1 MNTDGKGMVRNMKK
15 GTGYLS
21 FLAFIVITA
30 ALGYIAMFGVGP
42 EKAGS
47 VEQIKLG
54 LDLAGG
60 VSITYEAVGEETP
73 TSEDISDTIYK
84 LRKRIDKFSTEA
96 QVYQEGDRRIN
107 IEIPGVTDANK
118 VLQELGSPGSLY
130 FIQAADP
137 NGNMNYQN
145 MLTGSGLQV
154 YSENDVLFC
163 YIANAAYLYDKETD
177 EVMVDETGS
186 PIPYKVEDQ
195 AATKPQYELTRS
207 IDEIVADGSAI
218 LSGTDV
224 VSAKGG
230 GYTDEYSRTQYV
242 VSLVF
247 SDEAAV
253 KFADATGA
261 AVGRPGLYGTIAI
274 YYDGEVL
281 SVPNV
286 NSRIDGGQAQITNM
300 RNFEEADRLAQSIR
314 IGGLKVEL
322 QELRSNVVGAQLGT
336 DAIKTSLMAGA
347 IGLVLVILLMIIVYR
362 ISGLASSL
370 ALVLY
375 VILMLLGINLF
386 EVTLTLPGIAGIIL
400 SIGMA
405 VDANVIVFA
414 RIKEE
419 IKDGMTV
426 QSAIKCG
433 FSKAFSAI
441 IDGNI
446 TTLISAVVL
455 IAMGSGSLKGFAY
468 TLAMGIVISMFTAL
482 VITKLL
488 INSLYA
494 MGFKDVKWYG
504 TGKDGKT
511 FDYIGKRKTF
521 FGISGAVILVGI
533 IMLFINR
540 ASIGSVLNYSLDFV
554 GGTATSVTFD
564 SVPSREDV
572 DGVIVAGL
580 EEITGDANVSWQTV
594 NDTNE
599 IIFKTRA
606 LEAEERDELEQL
618 LRTNFGVTQDKIEME
633 TISATVSGEMK
644 REAIMSVLVATLC
657 MMIYIWFR
665 FSDIRFGAS
674 AVTALLHDVMV
685 VLTFYAVIRLSVGST
700 FIACMLTIVGYS
712 INATIVIFDRVREN
726 KRAMGRKETLNDV
739 VNKSVTQTLSRSIFT
754 SLTTFIMIAVLYIL
768 GVSSIKEFALPL
780 MVGILCGTYSSIF
793 LAAPL
798 WGLLRDKFPQIEE
811 DDD

>member
-1 MNTDGKGMVRNMKK
+1 MKK
-15 GTGYLS
+15 GTGYLA

-30 ALGYIAMFGVGP
+30 VFGYIAVFGVGP

-73 TSEDISDTIYK
+73 TAEDISDTIYK

-163 YIANAAYLYDKETD
+163 YMANETYLYDAETD
-177 EVMVDETGS
+177 EIMVDENGS
-186 PIPYKVEDQ
+186 PVPYEVENRN
-195 AATKPQYELTRS
+195 AAKMQYELTKD
-207 IDEIVADGSAI
+207 IDEIIAEGSVI

-224 VSAKGG
+224 VSSKGG
-230 GYTDEYSRTQYV
+230 GYTDEYNTTQYI

-247 SDEAAV
+247 SDEAAA
-253 KFADATGA
+253 KFANATGA
-261 AVGRPGLYGTIAI
+261 AAGKPGLYGTIAI

-286 NSRIDGGQAQITNM
+286 NSRIDGGQAQITGM
-300 RNFEEADRLAQSIR
+300 RDFDEADRLAQSIR

-336 DAIKTSLMAGA
+336 DAIKTSLTAGA
-347 IGLVLVILLMIIVYR
+347 IGLVLVILLMIFVYR
-362 ISGLASSL
+362 IPGLASSL
-370 ALVLY
+370 ALILY
-375 VILMLLGINLF
+375 VILMLLGINIF

-426 QSAIKCG
+426 QSAIKSG

-446 TTLISAVVL
+446 TTLIAAVVL

-468 TLAMGIVISMFTAL
+468 TLAMGIVVSMFTAL

-488 INSLYA
+488 LNSLYA
-494 MGFKDVKWYG
+494 MGLTDVRWYG
-504 TGKDGKT
+504 SGKDGKA
-511 FDYIGKRKTF
+511 FDYVEKRKTF
-521 FGISGAVILVGI
+521 FGISGAVILIGV
-533 IMLFINR
+533 IMLFVNK

-564 SVPSREDV
+564 TVPDREAV
-572 DGVIVAGL
+572 DEVIVAGL
-580 EEITGDANVSWQTV
+580 EEITKDANVSWQTV
-594 NDTNE
+594 NDSNE

-606 LEAEERDELEQL
+606 LEAEEREAVEQL

-657 MMIYIWFR
+657 MMVYIWFR

-685 VLTFYAVIRLSVGST
+685 VLTFYAVVRLSVGAT

-726 KRAMGRKETLNDV
+726 KREMGRRETLNDV

-780 MVGILCGTYSSIF
+780 MIGILCGTYSSIF

-798 WGLLRDKFPQIEE
+798 WALLRDKFPQTEE

>member
-1 MNTDGKGMVRNMKK
+1 MVRNMKK

-73 TSEDISDTIYK
+73 TAEDISDTIYK
-84 LRKRIDKFSTEA
+84 LRRRIDKFSTEA
-96 QVYQEGDRRIN
+96 QVYPEGDRRIN

-130 FIQAADP
+130 FIQATGPD
-137 NGNMNYQN
+137 GNLNYQN
-145 MLTGSGLQV
+145 MMTASGLQV

-163 YIANAAYLYDKETD
+163 SVADAAYLYDRETD
-177 EVMVDETGS
+177 EIMLDENGS
-186 PIPYKVEDQ
+186 PVPYEIENL
-195 AATKPQYELTRS
+195 AAAKPQYELTRS

-230 GYTDEYSRTQYV
+230 GYTDEYNRTQYV
-242 VSLVF
+242 VNLVF

-261 AVGRPGLYGTIAI
+261 AVGRQGLYGTIAI
-274 YYDGEVL
+274 YYDEELL

-300 RNFEEADRLAQSIR
+300 RNMDEANRLAQSIR

-336 DAIKTSLMAGA
+336 DAIKTSLTAGA

-362 ISGLASSL
+362 IPGLASSL
-370 ALVLY
+370 ALILY
-375 VILMLLGINLF
+375 VVLMLLSINIF

-446 TTLISAVVL
+446 TTLISAIVL

-468 TLAMGIVISMFTAL
+468 TLAMGIIISMFTAL

-488 INSLYA
+488 LNSLYA

-504 TGKDGKT
+504 AGKDGKT
-511 FDYIGKRKTF
+511 FDYVGKRKTF

-540 ASIGSVLNYSLDFV
+540 ASIGSILNYSLDFV

-564 SVPSREDV
+564 NVPSREDV
-572 DGVIVAGL
+572 DSVIVAGL
-580 EEITGDANVSWQTV
+580 EEITKDANVSWQTV

-606 LEAEERDELEQL
+606 LETEERAAVEQL
-618 LRTNFGVTQDKIEME
+618 LAANFGVTPDKIEME
-633 TISATVSGEMK
+633 TIGATVSGEMR

-685 VLTFYAVIRLSVGST
+685 VLTFYAIVRLSVGST

-726 KRAMGRKETLNDV
+726 KRSMGRKETLNDV
-739 VNKSVTQTLSRSIFT
+739 VNKSVVQTLSRSIFT

-798 WGLLRDKFPQIEE
+798 WELLRDKFPQTEE

>member
-1 MNTDGKGMVRNMKK
+1 MKK

-30 ALGYIAMFGVGP
+30 VLGYIAIMGIGP

-47 VEQIKLG
+47 MEQIKLG

-73 TSEDISDTIYK
+73 TAEDISDTIYK

-107 IEIPGVTDANK
+107 IEIPGVSDANK

-130 FIQAADP
+130 FIQASDP
-137 NGNMNYQN
+137 NGNLNYQN
-145 MLTGSGLQV
+145 MQTGSGLQV
-154 YSENDVLFC
+154 YSENDILFC
-163 YIANAAYLYDKETD
+163 YMGNVAYLYDAQTD

-186 PIPYKVEDQ
+186 PVPYEVEDRM
-195 AATKPQYELTRS
+195 ATKQQYELTRS
-207 IDEIVADGSAI
+207 IDDIVADGSAI

-230 GYTDEYSRTQYV
+230 GYTDDYNQTQYIV
-242 VSLVF
+242 DLVF
-247 SDEAAV
+247 SDEAAA
-253 KFADATGA
+253 KFAEATGA

-274 YYDGEVL
+274 YYDGELL

-286 NSRIDGGQAQITNM
+286 NSRIDGGRAQITNM
-300 RNFEEADRLAQSIR
+300 ANFDEADRLAQSIR

-336 DAIKTSLMAGA
+336 DAIKTSLTAGA
-347 IGLVLVILLMIIVYR
+347 IGLILVIILMISVYR
-362 ISGLASSL
+362 IPGLASSL

-375 VILMLLGINLF
+375 VILMLLGINIF

-426 QSAIKCG
+426 RSAIKSG

-446 TTLISAVVL
+446 TTLISAIVL

-468 TLAMGIVISMFTAL
+468 TLAMGIVVSMFTAL

-488 INSLYA
+488 LNSLYA
-494 MGFKDVKWYG
+494 MGFQDVKWYG
-504 TGKDGKT
+504 KGKDGKA
-511 FDYIGKRKTF
+511 FDYVGKRKIF
-521 FGISGAVILVGI
+521 FGISGAVILAGI
-533 IMLFINR
+533 VMLFINK

-564 SVPSREDV
+564 TLPDRETV

-580 EEITGDANVSWQTV
+580 EDITKDANVSWQTV

-606 LEAEERDELEQL
+606 LEAEERDAVEQL
-618 LRTNFGVTQDKIEME
+618 LGENFGVTQDKIEME

-685 VLTFYAVIRLSVGST
+685 VLTFYAIVRLSVGST

-726 KRAMGRKETLNDV
+726 KRIMGRKETLNDV
-739 VNKSVTQTLSRSIFT
+739 VNKSVMQTLSRSIFT

-780 MVGILCGTYSSIF
+780 MIGILCGTYSSIF

-798 WGLLRDKFPQIEE
+798 WGLLRDKFPQTEE

>member
-1 MNTDGKGMVRNMKK
+1 MKK

-30 ALGYIAMFGVGP
+30 VLGYIAMFGVGP
-42 EKAGS
+42 EKTGS
-47 VEQIKLG
+47 AEQIKLG

-73 TSEDISDTIYK
+73 TAEDISDTIYK

-137 NGNMNYQN
+137 SGNMNYQN
-145 MLTGSGLQV
+145 MMTGSGLQV

-163 YIANAAYLYDKETD
+163 YVGNAAFLYDAATD
-177 EVMVDETGS
+177 EIVVDETGS
-186 PIPYKVEDQ
+186 PVPYEVEDQ
-195 AATKPQYELTRS
+195 TASKMQYELTRS

-230 GYTDEYSRTQYV
+230 AYTDDYNQTQFIV
-242 VSLVF
+242 DLVF
-247 SDEAAV
+247 GDEAAV
-253 KFADATGA
+253 KFAEATGA
-261 AVGRPGLYGTIAI
+261 AVGKPGLYGTIAI

-286 NSRIDGGQAQITNM
+286 NSRIDGGRAQITNM
-300 RNFEEADRLAQSIR
+300 RSFDEADRLAQSIR

-322 QELRSNVVGAQLGT
+322 QEMRSNVVGAQLGT
-336 DAIKTSLMAGA
+336 DAIKTSLTAGI
-347 IGLVLVILLMIIVYR
+347 IGLVLVILLMIVVYR
-362 ISGLASSL
+362 IPGLASSL

-375 VILMLLGINLF
+375 VILMLLGINIF

-426 QSAIKCG
+426 QSAIKSG

-446 TTLISAVVL
+446 TTLISALVL

-468 TLAMGIVISMFTAL
+468 TLAMGIVVSMFTAL

-494 MGFKDVKWYG
+494 IGFRDVKWYG
-504 TGKDGKT
+504 SGKDGKP
-511 FDYIGKRKTF
+511 FDYVAKRKTF
-521 FGISGAVILVGI
+521 FGISGAIILVGI
-533 IMLFINR
+533 IMLFVNK
-540 ASIGSVLNYSLDFV
+540 ASIGSALNYSLDFI

-564 SVPSREDV
+564 TVPDRETV

-580 EEITGDANVSWQTV
+580 EEITKDANVSWQTV

-606 LEAEERDELEQL
+606 LEAGEREALEQL
-618 LRTNFGVTQDKIEME
+618 LWTNFGVTPDKIEME

-644 REAIMSVLVATLC
+644 REAIISVLVAALC

-674 AVTALLHDVMV
+674 AVAALLHDVMV
-685 VLTFYAVIRLSVGST
+685 VLTFYAVVRLSVGST

-726 KRAMGRKETLNDV
+726 KRTMGRRETLNDV
-739 VNKSVTQTLSRSIFT
+739 VNKSVAQTLSRSIFT
-754 SLTTFIMIAVLYIL
+754 SMTTFIMIAALYIL

-780 MVGILCGTYSSIF
+780 MIGILCGTYSSIF

-798 WGLLRDKFPQIEE
+798 WNLLRDKFPQTEE

>member
-1 MNTDGKGMVRNMKK
+1 MKK
-15 GTGYLS
+15 GTG
-21 FLAFIVITA
+21 FLAFFAFIIVTVL
-30 ALGYIAMFGVGP
+30 LGYVAIFGVGA
-42 EKAGS
+42 EKSYSA
-47 VEQIKLG
+47 ETIKLG

-73 TSEDISDTIYK
+73 TAEDISDTIYK

-96 QVYQEGDRRIN
+96 QVYQEGERRIN

-130 FIQAADP
+130 FIQATAPD
-137 NGNMNYQN
+137 GSMNYQL
-145 MLTGSGLQV
+145 MMTASGLQV
-154 YSENDVLFC
+154 YKEDDTSFC
-163 YIANAAYLYDKETD
+163 YMNGVTYLYDEATD
-177 EVMVDETGS
+177 NVMFDAAGTPVAYEVVDS
-186 PIPYKVEDQ
+186 
-195 AATKPQYELTRS
+195 AAVKPRYELTRD
-207 IDEIVADGSAI
+207 INEIVADGSAV

-224 VSAKGG
+224 VSSKGG
-230 GYTDEYSRTQYV
+230 GYTDDYNRTQYIV
-242 VSLVF
+242 ELTF
-247 SDEAAV
+247 TEEAAL

-261 AVGRPGLYGTIAI
+261 AAGKPGLYGTIAI

-286 NSRIDGGQAQITNM
+286 NSRIDGGKAQITGM
-300 RNFEEADRLAQSIR
+300 RDFDEADRMAQSIR

-336 DAIKTSLMAGA
+336 DAIKTSLTAGA
-347 IGLVLVILLMIIVYR
+347 IGLAMVIVFMIAVYR
-362 ISGLASSL
+362 VPGFASSL
-370 ALVLY
+370 ALILY
-375 VILMLLGINLF
+375 VILMLLGINMF

-400 SIGMA
+400 SVGMA

-419 IKDGMTV
+419 IRDGMTV
-426 QSAIKCG
+426 QSAIKSG

-446 TTLISAVVL
+446 TTLIAAIVL
-455 IAMGSGSLKGFAY
+455 IVMGSGSLKGFAY

-488 INSLYA
+488 LNSFYA
-494 MGFKDVKWYG
+494 MGLKDPKWYG
-504 TGKDGKT
+504 KGNNGVKYD
-511 FDYIGKRKTF
+511 FVAKRKIF
-521 FGISGAVILVGI
+521 FGVSGAVILLGVV
-533 IMLFINR
+533 MLFVNK
-540 ASIGSVLNYSLDFV
+540 ASIGSILNYSLDFV
-554 GGTATSVTFD
+554 GGTATNVTFEREMTREEID
-564 SVPSREDV
+564 NQVVPEISK
-572 DGVIVAGL
+572 
-580 EEITGDANVSWQTV
+580 ITGDANVFWQQV

-599 IIFKTRA
+599 VVFKTRA
-606 LEAEERDELEQL
+606 LEADEREALEQVMV
-618 LRTNFGVTQDKIEME
+618 NQFGVQSSKIETE
-633 TISATVSGEMK
+633 TISSTISGEMK
-644 REAIMSVLVATLC
+644 REAVMAVLVATFC
-657 MMIYIWFR
+657 MMLYIWFR

-674 AVTALLHDVMV
+674 AVAALLHDVMV
-685 VLTFYAVIRLSVGST
+685 VLTFYAVARLSVGST

-726 KRAMGRKETLNDV
+726 RKEMGRNDTITDV
-739 VNKSVTQTLSRSIFT
+739 VNKSISQTLSRSIFT

-780 MVGILCGTYSSIF
+780 MIGILCGTYSSIC
-793 LAAPL
+793 LAASL
-798 WGLLRDKFPQIEE
+798 WALLRDKFPQVEE

>member
-1 MNTDGKGMVRNMKK
+1 MSTDGKGKVKNMKK
-15 GTGYLS
+15 GTGYLV

-30 ALGYIAMFGVGP
+30 ALGYIALVGVGA

-47 VEQIKLG
+47 MERIKLG

-73 TSEDISDTIYK
+73 TAEDISDTIYK
-84 LRKRIDKFSTEA
+84 LRRRIDKFSTEA

-130 FIQAADP
+130 FIRATDS
-137 NGNMNYQN
+137 NGNLNYQN
-145 MLTGSGLQV
+145 MTTGSGLQV
-154 YSENDVLFC
+154 YSEGDVLFC
-163 YIANAAYLYDKETD
+163 YMGNTAYLYDKDTD
-177 EVMVDETGS
+177 EIMLDEAGS
-186 PIPYKVEDQ
+186 PVIYEIGDQ
-195 AATKPQYELTRS
+195 AAAKMQYELVRS

-230 GYTDEYSRTQYV
+230 GYTDEYNRTQYIV
-242 VSLVF
+242 ELVF
-247 SDEAAV
+247 SDEAAA
-253 KFADATGA
+253 KFGDATGA
-261 AVGRPGLYGTIAI
+261 AVGKPGLYGTIAI
-274 YYDGEVL
+274 YYDGEML

-286 NSRIDGGQAQITNM
+286 NSRIDGGRAQITNM

-336 DAIKTSLMAGA
+336 DAIKTSLTAGV
-347 IGLVLVILLMIIVYR
+347 IGLALVILLMIAVYR
-362 ISGLASSL
+362 IPGLASSL
-370 ALVLY
+370 ALLLY
-375 VILMLLGINLF
+375 VILILLGINIF

-419 IKDGMTV
+419 IKEGLTV
-426 QSAIKCG
+426 QSAIKSG

-446 TTLISAVVL
+446 TTLISAIVL

-468 TLAMGIVISMFTAL
+468 TLAMGIVVSMFTAL

-488 INSLYA
+488 LNSMYA
-494 MGFKDVKWYG
+494 MGLKDVKWYG
-504 TGKDGKT
+504 SGKDGKA
-511 FDYIGKRKTF
+511 FEYVKKRKTF
-521 FGISGAVILVGI
+521 FGISGAIILVGI
-533 IMLFINR
+533 IMLFVNR
-540 ASIGSVLNYSLDFV
+540 ATIGSVLNYSLDFV
-554 GGTATSVTFD
+554 GGTATSVTFET
-564 SVPSREDV
+564 VPDREVV
-572 DGVIVAGL
+572 DGVIVTGL
-580 EEITGDANVSWQTV
+580 EDITKDANVSWQTV

-606 LEAEERDELEQL
+606 LEAEEREALEQL
-618 LRTNFGVTQDKIEME
+618 LYTNFGITQDKIEME

-644 REAIMSVLVATLC
+644 REAIISVLVATLC

-674 AVTALLHDVMV
+674 AVAALLHDVMV

-726 KRAMGRKETLNDV
+726 KRSMGRRETLDDV
-739 VNKSVTQTLSRSIFT
+739 INKSVAQTLSRSIFT
-754 SLTTFIMIAVLYIL
+754 SLTTFIMITVLYIL

-798 WGLLRDKFPQIEE
+798 WGLLRDKFPQTEE

>member
-1 MNTDGKGMVRNMKK
+1 MKK

-21 FLAFIVITA
+21 FLAFIVVTA
-30 ALGYIAMFGVGP
+30 ALGYLAMFGVGP
-42 EKAGS
+42 EKTGS

-73 TSEDISDTIYK
+73 TAEDISDTIYK
-84 LRKRIDKFSTEA
+84 LRRRIDKFSTEA
-96 QVYQEGDRRIN
+96 QVYPEGDRRIN
-107 IEIPGVTDANK
+107 IEIPGVSDANK

-130 FIQAADP
+130 FIQATGAD
-137 NGNMNYQN
+137 GSMNYQN
-145 MLTGSGLQV
+145 MMTGSGLQV

-163 YIANAAYLYDKETD
+163 YMANAAYVYDKETD
-177 EVMVDETGS
+177 EIMVDEAG
-186 PIPYKVEDQ
+186 IPVPYEVADQ
-195 AATKPQYELTRS
+195 TASKMQYELTRS

-230 GYTDEYSRTQYV
+230 GYTDEYNRTQYV

-300 RNFEEADRLAQSIR
+300 RNMDEANQLAQSIR

-336 DAIKTSLMAGA
+336 DAIKTSLTAGV
-347 IGLVLVILLMIIVYR
+347 IGLALVILLMICVYR
-362 ISGLASSL
+362 IPGLASSL

-426 QSAIKCG
+426 QSAIKSG

-446 TTLISAVVL
+446 TTLIAAIVL

-468 TLAMGIVISMFTAL
+468 TLAMGIVVSMFTAL

-488 INSLYA
+488 LNSLYA
-494 MGFKDVKWYG
+494 MGFQDAKWYG
-504 TGKDGKT
+504 KGKDGKA
-511 FDYIGKRKTF
+511 FDYVAKRKTF
-521 FGISGAVILVGI
+521 FAISGAVILVGI
-533 IMLFINR
+533 VMLFINK
-540 ASIGSVLNYSLDFV
+540 AAIGSVLNYSLDFV

-564 SVPSREDV
+564 ATPAREDI
-572 DGVIVAGL
+572 DGIIVAGL
-580 EEITGDANVSWQTV
+580 EEITNDANVSWQTV

-606 LEAEERDELEQL
+606 LEAEEREAVERL
-618 LRTNFGVTQDKIEME
+618 LGEKFGVTQDKIEME
-633 TISATVSGEMK
+633 TIGATVSGEMR
-644 REAIMSVLVATLC
+644 REAIISVLVATLC

-685 VLTFYAVIRLSVGST
+685 VLTFYAAVRLSVGST

-726 KRAMGRKETLNDV
+726 KRAMGRKETLDDV
-739 VNKSVTQTLSRSIFT
+739 VNKSVRQTLSRSIFT
-754 SLTTFIMIAVLYIL
+754 SLTTFIMIAALYIL

-780 MVGILCGTYSSIF
+780 MIGILCGTYSSIF

-798 WGLLRDKFPQIEE
+798 WGLLRDKFPQTEE

>member
-1 MNTDGKGMVRNMKK
+1 MVRNMKK

-42 EKAGS
+42 EKTGS

-73 TSEDISDTIYK
+73 SAEDISDTIYK
-84 LRKRIDKFSTEA
+84 LRRRIDKFSTEA
-96 QVYQEGDRRIN
+96 QVYPEGDRRIN

-130 FIQAADP
+130 FIQATDP

-145 MLTGSGLQV
+145 MMTGSGLQV
-154 YSENDVLFC
+154 YSENDILFC
-163 YIANAAYLYDKETD
+163 PVGNAAYLYDRETD
-177 EVMVDETGS
+177 EIMVDEAGS
-186 PIPYKVEDQ
+186 PVPYEIADQ
-195 AATKPQYELTRS
+195 AAIKPQYELTRS
-207 IDEIVADGSAI
+207 IDDIVADGSAI

-230 GYTDEYSRTQYV
+230 GYTDDYNRTQYV

-261 AVGRPGLYGTIAI
+261 AVGRQGLYGTIAI

-300 RNFEEADRLAQSIR
+300 RNMDEANRLAQSIR

-336 DAIKTSLMAGA
+336 DAIKTSLTAGA

-362 ISGLASSL
+362 IPGFASSL

-375 VILMLLGINLF
+375 VILMLLSINLF

-414 RIKEE
+414 RIREE

-446 TTLISAVVL
+446 TTLISAIVL

-488 INSLYA
+488 LNSLYA
-494 MGFKDVKWYG
+494 MGFQDVKWYG
-504 TGKDGKT
+504 AGKDGKT
-511 FDYIGKRKTF
+511 FDYVGKRKTF

-540 ASIGSVLNYSLDFV
+540 ASIGSILNYSLDFV

-564 SVPSREDV
+564 NVPSREDV
-572 DGVIVAGL
+572 DSVIVAGL
-580 EEITGDANVSWQTV
+580 EEITKDANVSWQTV

-606 LEAEERDELEQL
+606 LETEERAAVEQL
-618 LRTNFGVTQDKIEME
+618 LAANFGVTPDKIEME
-633 TISATVSGEMK
+633 TIGATVSGEMR

-685 VLTFYAVIRLSVGST
+685 VLTFYAIIRLSVGST

-726 KRAMGRKETLNDV
+726 KRSMGRKETLNDV
-739 VNKSVTQTLSRSIFT
+739 VNKSVVQTLSRSIFT

-780 MVGILCGTYSSIF
+780 MVGILCGTYSSVF

-798 WGLLRDKFPQIEE
+798 WGLLRDKFPQTEE

>member
-1 MNTDGKGMVRNMKK
+1 MVRNMKK

-21 FLAFIVITA
+21 FLAFIIITA

-42 EKAGS
+42 EKTGS

-96 QVYQEGDRRIN
+96 QVYPEGDRRIN

-130 FIQAADP
+130 FIQATGPD
-137 NGNMNYQN
+137 GNMNYQN
-145 MLTGSGLQV
+145 MMTGSGLQV

-163 YIANAAYLYDKETD
+163 PVANAAYLYDRETD
-177 EVMVDETGS
+177 EIMVDEAGS
-186 PIPYKVEDQ
+186 PVPYEIADQ
-195 AATKPQYELTRS
+195 AAIKPQYELTRS
-207 IDEIVADGSAI
+207 IDDIVADGSAI

-261 AVGRPGLYGTIAI
+261 AVGRQGLYGTIAI

-300 RNFEEADRLAQSIR
+300 RNMDEANRLAQSIR

-336 DAIKTSLMAGA
+336 DAIKTSLTAGA

-362 ISGLASSL
+362 IPGFASSL

-375 VILMLLGINLF
+375 VILMLLSINLF

-414 RIKEE
+414 RIREE

-426 QSAIKCG
+426 QSAVKCG

-446 TTLISAVVL
+446 TTLISAIVL

-488 INSLYA
+488 LNSLYA
-494 MGFKDVKWYG
+494 MGFQDVKWYG
-504 TGKDGKT
+504 AGKDSKT
-511 FDYIGKRKTF
+511 FDYVGKRKTF

-540 ASIGSVLNYSLDFV
+540 ASIGSILNYSLDFV

-564 SVPSREDV
+564 NVPGREDV
-572 DGVIVAGL
+572 DSVIVAGL
-580 EEITGDANVSWQTV
+580 EEITKDANVSWQTV

-606 LEAEERDELEQL
+606 LETEERAAVEQL
-618 LRTNFGVTQDKIEME
+618 LAANFGVTPDKIEME
-633 TISATVSGEMK
+633 TIGATVSGEMR

-685 VLTFYAVIRLSVGST
+685 VLTFYAIIRLSVGST

-726 KRAMGRKETLNDV
+726 KRSMRRKETLNDV

-798 WGLLRDKFPQIEE
+798 WGLLRDKFPQTEE

>member
-1 MNTDGKGMVRNMKK
+1 MKK
-15 GTGYLS
+15 GTGYLV
-21 FLAFIVITA
+21 FLAFIAITVTF
-30 ALGYIAMFGVGP
+30 GYITLFGIGP
-42 EKAGS
+42 EKDGS
-47 VEQIKLG
+47 MERIKLG

-107 IEIPGVTDANK
+107 IEIPGVSDANK

-130 FIQAADP
+130 FIRATDP
-137 NGNMNYQN
+137 SGNLNYRN

-154 YSENDVLFC
+154 YSDDGILIC
-163 YIANAAYLYDKETD
+163 YMGNAAYLYDEMTD
-177 EVMVDETGS
+177 EIMLDEAGS
-186 PIPYKVEDQ
+186 PVPYEVEDQ
-195 AATKPQYELTRS
+195 MATKPQYELTRS

-218 LSGTDV
+218 ISGTDV

-230 GYTDEYSRTQYV
+230 GYTDDYNRTQYIV
-242 VSLVF
+242 ELVF

-253 KFADATGA
+253 KFGDATGA
-261 AVGRPGLYGTIAI
+261 AAGKQGLYGTIAI
-274 YYDGEVL
+274 YYDGELL

-286 NSRIDGGQAQITNM
+286 NSRIDGGRAQITNM

-336 DAIKTSLMAGA
+336 DAIKTSLMAGV
-347 IGLVLVILLMIIVYR
+347 IGLALVILLMIVVYR
-362 ISGLASSL
+362 IPGLASSL
-370 ALVLY
+370 ALILY
-375 VILMLLGINLF
+375 VILILLGINIF

-419 IKDGMTV
+419 IRDGMTV
-426 QSAIKCG
+426 QSAIKSG

-446 TTLISAVVL
+446 TTLISAIVL

-468 TLAMGIVISMFTAL
+468 TLAMGIVVSMFTAL
-482 VITKLL
+482 VITKMLL
-488 INSLYA
+488 NSMYA
-494 MGFKDVKWYG
+494 IGFKDVKWYG
-504 TGKDGKT
+504 AGKDGKA
-511 FDYIGKRKTF
+511 FEYVEKRKTF
-521 FGISGAVILVGI
+521 FGISGVVILVGI
-533 IMLFINR
+533 IMMFVNK

-564 SVPSREDV
+564 TVPDREVV

-580 EEITGDANVSWQTV
+580 EDITNDANVSWQTV

-606 LEAEERDELEQL
+606 LEVGEREALEQL
-618 LRTNFGVTQDKIEME
+618 LNTNFGISQDKIEME

-644 REAIMSVLVATLC
+644 REAIISVLVATLC

-685 VLTFYAVIRLSVGST
+685 VLTFYAVIRMSVGST

-726 KRAMGRKETLNDV
+726 KRSMGRKETLNDV
-739 VNKSVTQTLSRSIFT
+739 INKSVAQTLSRSIFT

-798 WGLLRDKFPQIEE
+798 WGLLRDKFPQTEE